1 VEDFPG
7 YLEIV
12 GGEDKMMDLGTMQL
26 KVDSG
31 EYRSVDEIEADLR
44 TLVAA
49 AQAFNPPGTI
59 PYNSAGRLLTHGLK
73 HVDRARP
80 LVRTPT
86 PSPTRPSG
94 SESGTPW
101 RGRSMFSGREMTVGT
116 DDGGYR
122 NIEITPQNHI
132 PEEMLSLPPNSL
144 EALAVGWNLTGG
156 KRVYAKRIIR
166 GREKFVGKWRNWDY
180 DGTRDIAEM
189 EDVQEVFS
197 DWRTTQGVRRM
208 VDWMGLRKDGEWW
221 DWGGY
226 GGPFGQ
232 PPVPFTPFPKRPSLR
247 TRELTT
253 SEWGVYPQIEAE
265 MAFLSRRT
273 GIKDDVELLSEHL
286 RPTQSRQPKGP
297 PPPPNF
303 VNMYEQAPGKTA
315 EDWLHDVCTGDPRGE
330 AYIRS
335 VETFVK
341 GAMDGA
347 AQRRAAE
354 TGTGTGANA
363 DESAGLRMATVGI
376 KREGGEERGHEE
388 ALSLDEFV
396 RHHYLSGVFSSGAPQ
411 IVRETLFK
419 LSQILRNSN
428 IERAEPAKP
437 AEPADHAE
445 PAPTASSTHSALAEL
460 HGIASTVY
468 ARVAMRHLARP
479 ENPLDIAQ
487 FLRAPGEF
495 AHQGLGGKTSV
506 EKGLAWVGAEI
517 ERVDGMIRSG
527 LGVQEK
533 RAGHTNGAD
542 GVTADGTGCVI
553 DGEAGVNGANGYK
566 ADTDALDAVDAV
578 SDKKRKR
585 ESSPERSAGIFHKKL
600 KPDNGVI
607 DSVASSPLTQPP
619 DSPRPE
625 PDGNTAA
632 EAEDVEV
639 AGPQPVIPSGPPEL
653 DEFDMPKLPLPESLE
668 RLRLELVALSKFYP
682 LAALKK
688 VEQDTAEKVL
698 PKAVWHLMVKK

>member
-1 VEDFPG
+1 MQVEDFPG

-80 LVRTPT
+80 LVLTPT

-144 EALAVGWNLTGG
+144 EALAVGWNVTGG

-189 EDVQEVFS
+189 EEVQEVFS
-197 DWRTTQGVRRM
+197 DWRTTQGVRQM

-232 PPVPFTPFPKRPSLR
+232 PPVPFTPFPMRPSLR

-273 GIKDDVELLSEHL
+273 GIEDDVELLSEHL

-315 EDWLHDVCTGDPRGE
+315 EDWLHDMCTGDPRGE

-354 TGTGTGANA
+354 TGIGAGTGIGIDAAEGA
-363 DESAGLRMATVGI
+363 DSQMATVGI
-376 KREGGEERGHEE
+376 KREGEEERGYDDAD
-388 ALSLDEFV
+388 ALPLDDFV
-396 RHHYLSGVFSSGAPQ
+396 RNHYLSGVLSSGAPQ
-411 IVRETLFK
+411 VVRETLIK
-419 LSQILRNSN
+419 LSEILR
-428 IERAEPAKP
+428 KP
-437 AEPADHAE
+437 NLETVQPADHAE
-445 PAPTASSTHSALAEL
+445 PTASSTHSALAEL

-517 ERVDGMIRSG
+517 ERVDGMIRAG
-527 LGVQEK
+527 LKDEK

-542 GVTADGTGCVI
+542 GVKADGTGGVI
-553 DGEAGVNGANGYK
+553 VGDGVNGANGANGLK
-566 ADTDALDAVDAV
+566 EDTDAVDAV
-578 SDKKRKR
+578 DAVTDKKRKR
-585 ESSPERSAGIFHKKL
+585 ESSPERSAGIIPKKL
-600 KPDNGVI
+600 KPDISGI

-625 PDGNTAA
+625 PDGNPEAGA
-632 EAEDVEV
+632 EAVAIEV
-639 AGPQPVIPSGPPEL
+639 AQPVPGPEL
-653 DEFDMPKLPLPESLE
+653 DEFDMPKLPLAESLE

-688 VEQDTAEKVL
+688 VEQETAEKVL